1 MILLTTLLLQIIA
14 SLYQVRDQNGSIL
27 KEIIYTFENCIFSS
41 SKQNKIKWSN
51 KQENKYS
58 LRSETNHDQK
68 IPEKPIPKCTGFSYT
83 GAKLFN
89 KLPCDMKESTNSNTF
104 KLLAKAWI
112 RKNIP
117 AY

>member
-1 MILLTTLLLQIIA
+1 M
-14 SLYQVRDQNGSIL
+14 
-27 KEIIYTFENCIFSS
+27 
-41 SKQNKIKWSN
+41 KWSDN
-51 KQENKYS
+51 QGKKYS
-58 LRSETNHDQK
+58 LRNITENDLK
-68 IPEKPIPKCTGFSYT
+68 EPEKPIPKCTGFSYT

-104 KLLAKAWI
+104 KLLAKTWI